1 MIIYYSQ
8 MPIDKIISEG
18 LRTFRDAKFTSKN
31 NKKEIDNMRTRLA
44 QRQYDKL
51 HNVESFKELERCQ
64 KLMFEE
70 IKMKRY
76 QPAFKQ
82 VIKEDAEEDKSIK
95 MIKDLIDLDWE
106 KDEDAQHQALAMVK
120 GLVLADTK
128 SADKFLTD
136 LSTYTSKM
144 SIEDYSGKQEEGC
157 KKKPKKKDLKEIA
170 VNVNN
175 KTNAAMAIEESIIF
189 LGEMYSINSKI
200 FYDYIGTGIANGIEQ
215 SVSNMYPE
223 YDINDPFIYKNKV
236 KTAKLIFQ
244 QILRHI
250 KM

>member
-1 MIIYYSQ
+1 MEKY
-8 MPIDKIISEG
+8 K
-18 LRTFRDAKFTSKN
+18 RK
-31 NKKEIDNMRTRLA
+31 
-44 QRQYDKL
+44 
-51 HNVESFKELERCQ
+51 
-64 KLMFEE
+64 FEE
-70 IKMKRY
+70 AKKVSMKE
-76 QPAFKQ
+76 ATF
-82 VIKEDAEEDKSIK
+82 
-95 MIKDLIDLDWE
+95 
-106 KDEDAQHQALAMVK
+106 
-120 GLVLADTK
+120 
-128 SADKFLTD
+128 
-136 LSTYTSKM
+136 
-144 SIEDYSGKQEEGC
+144 
-157 KKKPKKKDLKEIA
+157 
-170 VNVNN
+170 NVNN

>member
-1 MIIYYSQ
+1 
-8 MPIDKIISEG
+8 
-18 LRTFRDAKFTSKN
+18 
-31 NKKEIDNMRTRLA
+31 
-44 QRQYDKL
+44 
-51 HNVESFKELERCQ
+51 
-64 KLMFEE
+64 
-70 IKMKRY
+70 MKRY

-157 KKKPKKKDLKEIA
+157 KKKPKKKGLKEIA

-175 KTNAAMAIEESIIF
+175 KTNAAIAIEESIIF